1 MMLSVMVRVI
11 DTVTLRVTV
20 VPPSFSS
27 PSSFSGLKHKYVGH
41 VLLFLTTAYWY
52 LVEVVLMS
60 AGGSVLQM
68 KQSRH

>member
-41 VLLFLTTAYWY
+41 VLVSLTTACWH
-52 LVEVVLMS
+52 LIEVVLME
-60 AGGSVLQM
+60 GTGVL
-68 KQSRH
+68 KIG